1 MRCRFLVVGFL
12 LVVLAAVASAPAATA
27 GQAGE
32 SRPDGWTAPRT
43 PWGDPDLQGQWNSQT
58 STPLER
64 PRDGRLSE
72 TDELPAEEAEA
83 IEAAN
88 RAAFDLPP
96 PEGSV
101 GNYNAFWRDVGRAL
115 TRTSLIVD
123 PPDGRIP
130 PLSEEG
136 AARIARERAERSQR
150 GPATSPD
157 TYSDLSPWT
166 RCISRGWNGIGSW
179 YSSNYQIFQS
189 PGYVVVLQE
198 LIHSMK
204 PESSRSTGAR
214 TCRRRCGSGWATRAG
229 AGRATRWSSRRR
241 TSTPRPT
248 SGGRATRSTPDGTL
262 HARRRRSPRSW
273 WRAAPKR
280 PERPTSSRSHRLVA
294 PGPTQRRRRA
304 GRPVGARA
312 SGPPG
317 LADPTG
323 GQRRPAR
330 RRGRSS
336 RRATCPA
343 RVARDP
349 PLAQQRS
356 GLGELLGVD
365 VGAISSTGLG
375 PREAIE
381 AHLFG
386 RAMDSTLPRTSKAR
400 PASSRR
406 PGAGTRA

>member
-1 MRCRFLVVGFL
+1 MCCRCLVGGSL
-12 LVVLAAVASAPAATA
+12 IAALTAFSVAPAATA
-27 GQAGE
+27 GQDRDAA
-32 SRPDGWTAPRT
+32 PDGWTAPRT

-64 PRDGRLSE
+64 PLDGRLSE
-72 TDELPAEEAEA
+72 TDELPADEAAE

-136 AARIARERAERSQR
+136 AARIAREREERSRR

-198 LIHSMK
+198 LIHEARIIPLDGRPHLPPSVRQWMGD
-204 PESSRSTGAR
+204 SRGRWEGDTLVVETTNFDPKTSFR
-214 TCRRRCGSGWATRAG
+214 GSR
-229 AGRATRWSSRRR
+229 
-241 TSTPRPT
+241 
-248 SGGRATRSTPDGTL
+248 DTL
-262 HARRRRSPRSW
+262 HLTERYTRVDDDTIDYRFTIDDPRTF
-273 WRAAPKR
+273 
-280 PERPTSSRSHRLVA
+280 ERPWTVV
-294 PGPTQRRRRA
+294 
-304 GRPVGARA
+304 RPMTRITDRVSIFEYACHEGNYSMEGILAGARA
-312 SGPPG
+312 
-317 LADPTG
+317 
-323 GQRRPAR
+323 QER
-330 RRGRSS
+330 
-336 RRATCPA
+336 
-343 RVARDP
+343 
-349 PLAQQRS
+349 
-356 GLGELLGVD
+356 
-365 VGAISSTGLG
+365 
-375 PREAIE
+375 
-381 AHLFG
+381 
-386 RAMDSTLPRTSKAR
+386 
-400 PASSRR
+400 
-406 PGAGTRA
+406 